1 MTLPPRGGSVPSD
14 MRRVPPASLLLMAV
28 LALPGCFHAKQPD
41 APAATLPAL
50 ARGLIETLEA
60 EGALAS
66 AYVVDART
74 GAPLFQHRE
83 HVRLLPAS
91 TMKVVSTASA
101 LSALGPD
108 YRFQTPV
115 ALAGTLDNGLFLG
128 DVVVEPTGDPSLG
141 SWRFAE
147 TAQACEQV
155 ADAMRAR
162 GIRQWRGHV
171 RVRSA
176 PDAEFPFGPGWA
188 WDDAAYAY
196 SAAPTAFVFRENVVD
211 VLLSRQ
217 AGADCAQPPT
227 IQVAPAFATLTAVV
241 HVDMGAERP
250 SLACVRQRGGPG
262 VRCVWRSPA
271 DTCPRSATVKLS
283 VDEPEQLFSA
293 CVEAALL
300 ERGIP
305 RLPQTLE
312 APSAPAPL
320 VPSPLLTLSSPP
332 LSELVKVTNKESLNL
347 YAERLGLLFARQ
359 LTGSESYAA
368 LRGALTDELTRRGIP
383 SRDLRP
389 VDGSGLSRYNLAT
402 ARGLVG
408 VIFTSLRESYGD
420 ALLDSLPVAGQDGTL
435 ATRPVTPETAGRI
448 RAKTGTLSGQKCFVG
463 VVDRPGD
470 AEHPRV
476 VFALMLGNMDDGT
489 ALPAN
494 VAFDR
499 FAEALVTLPLR

>member
-1 MTLPPRGGSVPSD
+1 
-14 MRRVPPASLLLMAV
+14 MRRVPSASLLLVAS
-28 LALPGCFHAKQPD
+28 LALSGCFHTKRPEETAT
-41 APAATLPAL
+41 TLPDL
-50 ARGLIETLEA
+50 AQGLIDTLEA

-74 GAPLFQHRE
+74 GEPLFHHRE
-83 HVRLLPAS
+83 HMRLLPAS
-91 TMKVVSTASA
+91 TMKVVSTASVLA
-101 LSALGPD
+101 ALGPD

-115 ALAGTLDNGLFLG
+115 ALEGTVDGGLFLG
-128 DVVVEPTGDPSLG
+128 DVVVDPAGDPSLG
-141 SWRFAE
+141 SWRFPE
-147 TAQACEQV
+147 TARACEQV
-155 ADAMRAR
+155 ADAMQAR
-162 GIRQWRGHV
+162 GIRQWRGQV
-171 RVRSA
+171 RVRGA
-176 PDAEFPFGPGWA
+176 RDGELPFGPGWA

-211 VLLSRQ
+211 LTLSRPD
-217 AGADCAQPPT
+217 GVDCAQPPT
-227 IQVAPAFATLTAVV
+227 LQVAPAFASLKAVV
-241 HVDMGAERP
+241 RVDTDAERP
-250 SLACVRQRGGPG
+250 TLACVRQRGGPG
-262 VRCVWRSPA
+262 VRCLWRSPA
-271 DTCPRSATVKLS
+271 DACPRTAAVRLS

-305 RLPQTLE
+305 RLPLTLE
-312 APSAPAPL
+312 APTPSSPP
-320 VPSPLLTLSSPP
+320 VPSPLVTLVSPP

-347 YAERLGLLFARQ
+347 YAERLGLRFARE
-359 LTGSESYAA
+359 LTGAEDYAA
-368 LRGALTDELTRRGIP
+368 LRTALTAELSRRGIP

-408 VIFTSLRESYGD
+408 VLYTSLRESYGD

-435 ATRPVTPETAGRI
+435 ATRPVTADTAGHI

-470 AEHPRV
+470 SRHPRV

-499 FAEALVTLPLR
+499 FAQGLVTLPLR